1 MVNVSQRRTRRP
13 PPIALG
19 HTARVT
25 VIDVH
30 AHYEPRML
38 DVPAML
44 AQLDERGIRRV
55 ALIPCMNDPLPETP
69 RRLLAVMRRLMR
81 SPCHPLAQAIAETT
95 ITRGG
100 DLRLG
105 GATYAIY
112 PRPDNASVAAVVRAH
127 PDRFLG
133 WIFLNPRAAVG
144 LDELERWRTV
154 PGMIGVKLHPHWHG
168 WPMTDAVPIAQRC
181 QELGLPILIHLGFG
195 DRGAW
200 RVLVDAAPR
209 LRLIFAHAGIPHYDR
224 LWGAIRDDHRLAI
237 DVSSPYLDE
246 ALVRDAV
253 AAVGP
258 ERVLYGT
265 DAPYGFHG
273 ADGQYD
279 YGAIRGWVQRLRAP
293 ARDIDRILGG
303 NTLALLDR

>member
-1 MVNVSQRRTRRP
+1 M
-13 PPIALG
+13 
-19 HTARVT
+19 T

-30 AHYEPRML
+30 AHLETRML

-44 AQLDERGIRRV
+44 ARMDARGVDRV

-69 RRLLAVMRRLMR
+69 ERLLTVVRRLMR
-81 SPCHPLAQAIAETT
+81 SPCHPLAQVVNAALMDD
-95 ITRGG
+95 GG

-105 GATYAIY
+105 GQRYAIY
-112 PRPDNASVAAVVRAH
+112 PRPDNASVAAVLAAH

-144 LDELERWRTV
+144 LSELERWRHV
-154 PGMIGVKLHPHWHG
+154 PGFVGVKLHPHWHG
-168 WPMTDAVPIAQRC
+168 WPVEDALPIAVRC
-181 QELGLPILIHLGFG
+181 EELGLPILIHLGFARRG
-195 DRGAW
+195 DW
-200 RVLVDAAPR
+200 RVLADACPR

-224 LWGAIRDDHRLAI
+224 LWGAIRDDRRLFL

-253 AAVGP
+253 RAVGP

-265 DAPYGFHG
+265 DAPYGFHD
-273 ADGQYD
+273 ADGGYD
-279 YGAIRGWVQRLRAP
+279 YGAIRGWVERLPLAATQIERV
-293 ARDIDRILGG
+293 LGD
-303 NTLALLDR
+303 NTLELLERRAR